1 MDNNLLELMKY
12 IANNLQTEN
21 SFLTPQPTTSVEV
34 VGLLDKIAELRGV
47 SKEKNGNEFNIIM
60 DNKKN

>member
-21 SFLTPQPTTSVEV
+21 SFLTSQPTTSVEV

-47 SKEKNGNEFNIIM
+47 SKEKNGIEFNIIM